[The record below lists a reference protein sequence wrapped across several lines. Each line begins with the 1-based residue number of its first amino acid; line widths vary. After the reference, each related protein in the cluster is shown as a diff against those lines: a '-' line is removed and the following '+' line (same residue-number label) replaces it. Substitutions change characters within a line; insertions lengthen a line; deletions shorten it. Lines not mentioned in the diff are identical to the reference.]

1 MVALF
6 EKNVMKFQLGVGL
19 QETNVA
25 GRAYIGIGNKVSVIG
40 KGVAQIPQFIVR
52 PGPII
57 ALKQE
62 ETWSNKGI
70 EMARRLV

>member
-1 MVALF
+1 MIALL
-6 EKNVMKFQLGVGL
+6 EKNVMKLQLGVGL
-19 QETNVA
+19 QETNIA
-25 GRAYIGIGNKVSVIG
+25 GRGYTGIGNKVFVIG

-52 PGPII
+52 PVPVI

-62 ETWSNKGI
+62 ETWSNKVI